1 MIDIPFGKALVVVE
15 VVNKNG
21 NKYQKCNKCYFND
34 TEHCSDVFCIDNI
47 RKDGKTVI
55 FRLVDWP
62 GEEKE

>member
-1 MIDIPFGKALVVVE
+1 MIDIPLGKALVPVE
-15 VVNKNG
+15 AVGYDCNGCILKN
-21 NKYQKCNKCYFND
+21 D
-34 TEHCSDVFCIDNI
+34 SDCIQASSGLISCLPNY

>member
-15 VVNKNG
+15 SEHRKECCFWRGDCDKSYLCRCVN
-21 NKYQKCNKCYFND
+21 CESFD
-34 TEHCSDVFCIDNI
+34 
-47 RKDGKTVI
+47 RKDGKNVI